1 MEVEVNDAWVNVYDL
16 LQIEHLEKEKDN
28 PRLQQFV
35 EFVRRW
41 QEVLAAAAAPVSPD
55 PGTATPGSD
64 TQPPLPRI
72 VERRPEG
79 EPGRD
84 FPADEGFAAPD
95 PASAPPIEPSD
106 KAGQLPLFPDEDP
119 LF

>member
-16 LQIEHLEKEKDN
+16 LQIDHLEKEKEN

-35 EFVRRW
+35 EYVRRW
-41 QEVLAAAAAPVSPD
+41 QEVLAAAPAPVPPEPAIAP
-55 PGTATPGSD
+55 PGLD

-72 VERRPEG
+72 VECRPEG
-79 EPGRD
+79 EPGGD
-84 FPADEGFAAPD
+84 FPADEGFAAAD
-95 PASAPPIEPSD
+95 PASAPRIEPSD

-119 LF
+119 RS